1 MTAPDRPL
9 DTDPTAGTPDGRR
22 SARRRFLA
30 VAATAA
36 VLLVG
41 TACASGPASAPATT
55 SPAGAAAQ
63 HAEIV
68 ITNFMFLPAAQ
79 TVHPGQTVTVV
90 NRDQVA
96 HTVTSASGGFNIGD
110 VQPGQSVTFTAPDHA
125 GTFHCI
131 CSIHQYM
138 SGTLTV
144 S

>member
-1 MTAPDRPL
+1 M
-9 DTDPTAGTPDGRR
+9 
-22 SARRRFLA
+22 
-30 VAATAA
+30 

-41 TACASGPASAPATT
+41 AACASGPASAPATT
-55 SPAGAAAQ
+55 SPAAAGAR

-68 ITNFMFLPAAQ
+68 ISNFMFIPAAQ
-79 TVHPGQTVTVV
+79 TVRPGQTVTVV

-96 HTVTSASGGFNIGD
+96 HTVSSTSGGFSTGD
-110 VQPGQSVTFTAPDHA
+110 IQPGRSVTFTAPDRP
-125 GTFHCI
+125 GTFPYL

>member
-1 MTAPDRPL
+1 M
-9 DTDPTAGTPDGRR
+9 
-22 SARRRFLA
+22 S
-30 VAATAA
+30 

-41 TACASGPASAPATT
+41 AACASGPASAPATT
-55 SPAGAAAQ
+55 SPTGTTAR

-68 ITNFMFLPAAQ
+68 ISNFMFLPAVQ
-79 TVHPGQTVTVV
+79 KVRPGQTVTVV

-96 HTVTSASGGFNIGD
+96 HTVSSSSGGFSTGD
-110 VQPGQSVTFTAPDHA
+110 IPAGGSASFTAPDRP
-125 GTFHCI
+125 GTFPYI